1 MSGSLTILAVEEEDE
16 ELFSSEGLSLPSFEG
31 VAESFSVWLFTTAE
45 EEAVDDEDDEE
56 EGGFSTPGEGGTSWF
71 TCSSIGFT
79 SWCSAEDFAEGD
91 FPSEIGFS
99 FLLEDSSFFEDFD
112 L

>member
-1 MSGSLTILAVEEEDE
+1 MSGSLTILAAEEEDE
-16 ELFSSEGLSLPSFEG
+16 ELLSSEGL
-31 VAESFSVWLFTTAE
+31 SFSVWLFTTAE
-45 EEAVDDEDDEE
+45 EEAIDDEDDEE

-71 TCSSIGFT
+71 TCSSTCFT

-91 FPSEIGFS
+91 FPSELGFS